1 MERMTKEL
9 CRTLFQQIPNGLCL
23 IFAIGSLI
31 GFVLFLLK
39 RRQHNPL
46 RFCFGTAVAFILSW
60 RLVVGVLA
68 TRYISILVIP
78 AVLLTAFVGIR
89 GRVLWRFFCK
99 KYPRLPRWF
108 GTFFARAVLL
118 GCSGGALWMAYHA
131 LSSGQEARQELY
143 RSLKEYRQSISRL
156 KVLTAEDDVS
166 RSRYYTGIDTFPLLN
181 ETRQGILRSV
191 LAAGKDAPVIA
202 VTRSRR
208 NETPVQFGKEE
219 LPAGAVLKAVR
230 KIDAENRKGKGF
242 ILYLYT
248 PRLDQ
253 KGKSL

>member
-1 MERMTKEL
+1 MERLIKEF

-31 GFVLFLLK
+31 GFALFLLK

-46 RFCFGTAVAFILSW
+46 RFCFGAAVAFILSW

-68 TRYISILVIP
+68 TRYISILIIP
-78 AVLLTAFVGIR
+78 AILLTAFAGIR

-118 GCSGGALWMAYHA
+118 GCSGGALWMAHHS
-131 LSSGQEARQELY
+131 LTSGQRPRQELY
-143 RSLKEYRQSISRL
+143 RSLNEYRQRVPRL
-156 KVLTAEDDVS
+156 KVLIAEDDVL
-166 RSRYYTGIDTFPLLN
+166 RSRYYTGIDAIPLMDG
-181 ETRQGILRSV
+181 TPRGILRSV
-191 LAAGKDAPVIA
+191 IAAGTNAPVA
-202 VTRSRR
+202 VVTRARR
-208 NETPVQFGKEE
+208 NEAPLQFRKKE
-219 LPAGAVLKAVR
+219 LPAGAVWQAVR
-230 KIDAENRKGKGF
+230 KIDAETRKGKGF
-242 ILYLYT
+242 VLYLYT
-248 PRLDQ
+248 PRLVQ

>member
-1 MERMTKEL
+1 MERLTKEL

-23 IFAIGSLI
+23 IFAIGALI
-31 GFVLFLLK
+31 GFALFWLK

-46 RFCFGTAVAFILSW
+46 LFCFGTAVAFILSW

-68 TRYISILVIP
+68 TRYISILIIP
-78 AVLLTAFVGIR
+78 AILLTAFVGIR

-118 GCSGGALWMAYHA
+118 GCSGGALWMAYHS
-131 LSSGQEARQELY
+131 LSSGQHARQELY
-143 RSLKEYRQSISRL
+143 RSLKEYRQTVPRL
-156 KVLTAEDDVS
+156 KVLSSEDDLS
-166 RSRYYTGIDTFPLLN
+166 RSRYYTGIDTLPLQN
-181 ETRQGILRSV
+181 GTRQGILRSV
-191 LAAGKDAPVIA
+191 IAAGKDAPVMVVI
-202 VTRSRR
+202 RSRR
-208 NETPVQFGKEE
+208 NEPLVQFGKKE
-219 LPAGAVLKAVR
+219 LPAGAVWQTVR
-230 KIDAENRKGKGF
+230 KIDAETRKGKGF
-242 ILYLYT
+242 VLYLYT